1 MLRKSS
7 PIFLVGLLVVL
18 CFMMLVGSSVSAG
31 TTPPTPTPIPAPHHT
46 DGRVNAYD
54 VAAPV
59 AVFCKLAYP
68 DANNTA
74 LKVVNRYRGVL
85 DRVELWGITDGTRQ
99 FHEIAMVPAAT
110 INNTPNTLGVHV
122 DAEGFGYAL
131 YHNADG
137 SLTVVAPPDQNG
149 FVYRFTW
156 MPTKAQGC

>member
-1 MLRKSS
+1 MLRKTST
-7 PIFLVGLLVVL
+7 IALIGLLVALFVVL
-18 CFMMLVGSSVSAG
+18 LGGSSVSAG
-31 TTPPTPTPIPAPHHT
+31 TTPPTPTPIPAPHHS

-59 AVFCKLAYP
+59 AVFCKLTYP

-74 LKVVNRYRGVL
+74 LKVVDRYRGVL

-110 INNTPNTLGVHV
+110 INNTPNTLGMHV
-122 DAEGFGYAL
+122 DAENLGYRL
-131 YHNADG
+131 YHNVDG
-137 SLTVVAPPDQNG
+137 TLTVVAPPQANG